1 MRSRTRTHCT
11 VDPLAIAALPCHR
24 TVMDALP
31 LLFVKLRRLLRSRGR
46 SADDTDDLIQ
56 EAFLRLQMY
65 RREREVREPEA
76 FLVRTALNLSIN
88 AARQRRSHGIH
99 VSQDLEAS
107 TIIDPTPSPDEV
119 VAAQE
124 RLQRLRAGIETLNPR
139 TREVLLLHRIEG
151 YSQAQ
156 IAARLGITVSAVE
169 KHIAKA
175 ALFLTEWRMMQE

>member
-1 MRSRTRTHCT
+1 
-11 VDPLAIAALPCHR
+11 
-24 TVMDALP
+24 MDSVP
-31 LLFVKLRRLLRSRGR
+31 LLLVKLRKLLRSRGR

-76 FLVRTALNLSIN
+76 FLVRTTLNLSIN
-88 AARQRRSHGIH
+88 AGRQRLNRGVH
-99 VSQDLEAS
+99 VSSELETAP
-107 TIIDPTPSPDEV
+107 IIDPRPTPDAI

-124 RLQRLRAGIETLNPR
+124 RLQRLRAGLESLHPR
-139 TREVLLLHRIEG
+139 TREVLLLHRVEG
-151 YSQAQ
+151 YSQGQ

-175 ALFLTEWRMMQE
+175 ALFLTEWRMRQE